1 MEFNLE
7 KEIKCV
13 CGVILEDNDFSIHI
27 KKCEIFRE
35 AFSDFDNQISK
46 LIKSYSKPREQ
57 LAIIKFILQKYV
69 NILDKKIRGN
79 FVEITKAFKESFI
92 KSLEENKKDN
102 ENNSSDKNES
112 DNNNNIYEKMFS
124 FDNK

>member
-27 KKCEIFRE
+27 KKCELFRE
-35 AFSDFDNQISK
+35 TFSDFDNQISK

-102 ENNSSDKNES
+102 ENNFLDKDKN
-112 DNNNNIYEKMFS
+112 NNNNIFEKMFS

>member
-1 MEFNLE
+1 MEFNLA

-102 ENNSSDKNES
+102 ENNSLEKNE
-112 DNNNNIYEKMFS
+112 NANNNIYEKMFS

>member
-102 ENNSSDKNES
+102 ENNVFDNDKN
-112 DNNNNIYEKMFS
+112 NNKINIYEKMFS
-124 FDNK
+124 IDK

>member
-1 MEFNLE
+1 MEFNLA

-46 LIKSYSKPREQ
+46 LIKSYSKPKEQ

-102 ENNSSDKNES
+102 ENNSLDKNE
-112 DNNNNIYEKMFS
+112 NNNNIYEKMFS

>member
-1 MEFNLE
+1 MEFNLA

-13 CGVILEDNDFSIHI
+13 CGVILEDNDFSLHI

-46 LIKSYSKPREQ
+46 LIKSYSKPKEQ

-79 FVEITKAFKESFI
+79 FVEITKAFKDSFI
-92 KSLEENKKDN
+92 KSFEENKKDN
-102 ENNSSDKNES
+102 ENNSLDKNEN
-112 DNNNNIYEKMFS
+112 DNNNNI
-124 FDNK
+124 

>member
-13 CGVILEDNDFSIHI
+13 CGTIYEDNDFSNHI

-46 LIKSYSKPREQ
+46 LIKSYSHPKEQ
-57 LAIIKFILQKYV
+57 LVIIKFILQKYV
-69 NILDKKIRGN
+69 KILDKKIRGN
-79 FVEITKAFKESFI
+79 FVEITKAFKDSFI
-92 KSLEENKKDN
+92 KSFDENRKDN
-102 ENNSSDKNES
+102 ENNIF
-112 DNNNNIYEKMFS
+112 DNDNKINVYEKMFS
-124 FDNK
+124 IDK

>member
-13 CGVILEDNDFSIHI
+13 CGIIYEDNDFSSHI

-46 LIKSYSKPREQ
+46 LIKSYSHPKEQ
-57 LAIIKFILQKYV
+57 LVIIKFILQKYV

-79 FVEITKAFKESFI
+79 FVEITKAFKDSFI

-102 ENNSSDKNES
+102 ENNVFDNDKN
-112 DNNNNIYEKMFS
+112 NNKINIYEKMFS
-124 FDNK
+124 IDK

>member
-46 LIKSYSKPREQ
+46 LIKSYSKPKEQ

-79 FVEITKAFKESFI
+79 FVEITKAFKDSFI

-102 ENNSSDKNES
+102 ENNVFDNDKN
-112 DNNNNIYEKMFS
+112 NNKINIYEKMFS
-124 FDNK
+124 IDK

>member
-1 MEFNLE
+1 MEFNLA

-46 LIKSYSKPREQ
+46 LIKSYSKPKEQ

-102 ENNSSDKNES
+102 ENNSLDKNEN

-124 FDNK
+124 FNNK

>member
-102 ENNSSDKNES
+102 ENNSLDKNE
-112 DNNNNIYEKMFS
+112 NANNNIYEKMFS

>member
-1 MEFNLE
+1 MEFSLE

-13 CGVILEDNDFSIHI
+13 CGIIFEDNDFSSHI

-46 LIKSYSKPREQ
+46 LIKSYSHPKEQ
-57 LAIIKFILQKYV
+57 LVIIKFILQKYV

-79 FVEITKAFKESFI
+79 FVEITKAFKDGFI

-102 ENNSSDKNES
+102 ENNVFDNDKN
-112 DNNNNIYEKMFS
+112 NNKINIYEKMFS
-124 FDNK
+124 IDK

>member
-102 ENNSSDKNES
+102 ENNSLDKNEN
-112 DNNNNIYEKMFS
+112 DNNIYEKIIS